1 MRTPT
6 PARASMVCI
15 CALLLAGC
23 GDDDDG
29 GGGGG
34 GGDGGGGDGGQVEGD
49 GGSRPGERT
58 LQSCE
63 TQIAADVPDFFKTYF
78 RCVTITKTASAVVIT
93 TRSLPPHRSAYYAST
108 SPNYTAFD
116 PRDGSYHQNP
126 NQLSEASFSISV
138 PLAPVSRNLTI
149 TSAFV
154 DRQANTNPYEYPGGP
169 VGVALDSVAI
179 FNDQAAPGDDI
190 DNERFTFD
198 SYEAH
203 PAPNGQYH
211 YHSAT
216 PGPLEVLVAAGLIPA
231 ATPGS
236 APLELY
242 GIMCDGTL
250 VLGCTELDGSAISAG
265 AGASLD
271 AQNGH
276 SSDIEDR
283 AGTVHFSARYHTH
296 VCPGVLTTH
305 KYMPEIASYSTC
317 TVTR

>member
-1 MRTPT
+1 MRTL
-6 PARASMVCI
+6 ARASIVCI
-15 CALLLAGC
+15 GALVLAGC
-23 GDDDDG
+23 GDDGDDDG
-29 GGGGG
+29 GS
-34 GGDGGGGDGGQVEGD
+34 GDGGQVEDD
-49 GGSRPGERT
+49 GGTRVGERT
-58 LQSCE
+58 LASCE

-78 RCVTITKTASAVVIT
+78 RCVTISKTASAVVIT
-93 TRSLPPHRSAYYAST
+93 TRSLPPHRSAYYASS

-116 PRDGSYHQNP
+116 PRDGSYHKNP
-126 NQLSEASFSISV
+126 NQLVEASFSISV
-138 PLAPVSRNLTI
+138 PLVPVSRNLTI

-179 FNDQAAPGDDI
+179 FNDQAALGDDI

-236 APLELY
+236 AALEVY
-242 GIMCDGTL
+242 GIMCDGTV
-250 VLGCTELDGSAISAG
+250 VLGCTELDGSAVAAAG
-265 AGASLD
+265 LD

-276 SSDIEDR
+276 SGDLKDR
-283 AGTVHFSARYHTH
+283 AGTVHFTARYHTH
-296 VCPGVLTTH
+296 VCPGVLTVH
-305 KYMPEIASYSTC
+305 KYMPEIASYSAC